1 MAVTFDGPSLRI
13 NLSSIEDL
21 DAQVDMYEQ
30 WKEWVLIGDNAKY
43 PPAFDTIGGDAIG
56 ATTEVAPY
64 FFLRNDLGWKI
75 KAPEATGTINVSGNL
90 FGRSSTTGLFVS
102 PTGPYTVMFNLVVT
116 ARGTVSVVSTGSGL
130 SSTQDARLTMIEK
143 FLRNK
148 MITDPTTG
156 EATLYDDDGVTPLT
170 SAQLYESV
178 DTSQP
183 YRGRGVQRRER
194 SE

>member
-1 MAVTFDGPSLRI
+1 MAVSFDGANLRI
-13 NLSSIEDL
+13 ILSSVSDL
-21 DAQVDMYEQ
+21 DAQDDLYEK
-30 WKEWVLIGDNAKY
+30 WKEWVPLSDNAKY
-43 PPAFDTIGGDAIG
+43 PPAFDTIGGDSIG
-56 ATTEVAPY
+56 ASTEVAPY

-75 KAPEATGTINVSGNL
+75 KAPEATGTINVNGNL
-90 FGRSSTTGLFVS
+90 FGRSSSTGLFVP

-130 SSTQDARLTMIEK
+130 DVTQDQRLAFIEK
-143 FLRNK
+143 MLRNK

-156 EATLYDDDGVTPLT
+156 VATIYDDDGVTPLAT
-170 SAQLYESV
+170 SDLYESV

-194 SE
+194 AE